1 MKQPPSSSSSSPP
14 DASTTLLPP
23 VISTAAGPARA
34 GDAALRAQ
42 LFDVCHMGLALRAV
56 LGVQILLSLGI
67 ALQSTDLQQ
76 WLWQLASASFVSMT
90 AVLAWLVLVCAG
102 KHLLARLGSAGQWLV
117 LAVLGALCASL
128 AWRLLNA
135 AAGEVGSLFRFVA
148 VALSGAA
155 VASSLWL
162 WLRSRQRW
170 QRPAAAM
177 AQLVE
182 LQSRIRPHFLFNT
195 LNSAIVLVQLDP
207 QRAEKVLEDLS
218 ELFRVALSE
227 NGAAVSLDEE
237 IELAR
242 RYLEIEQIRFGDRL
256 RVQWRLDPTAGAVR
270 VPPLMLQPLV
280 ENAVRH
286 GVEPNDEGGEIEV
299 LTRRRGGQ
307 VEVRVSNTVGQGPSR
322 PGHGLA
328 LDNVRERLLL
338 MHDVAAQFELHAAPG
353 RYVVKILLPLQS

>member
-1 MKQPPSSSSSSPP
+1 MKQPPSSQT

-23 VISTAAGPARA
+23 VISAAAGPAHT

-67 ALQSTDLQQ
+67 ALQASDLQQ

-102 KHLLARLGSAGQWLV
+102 KHLLARLGSAGRWLV
-117 LAVLGALCASL
+117 LAALGALCASL
-128 AWRLLNA
+128 AWHLLNA

-227 NGAAVSLDEE
+227 RQDSATLRQE

-307 VEVRVSNTVGQGPSR
+307 VEVRGSNTVGQGPSR

>member
-1 MKQPPSSSSSSPP
+1 MKQPPSSPP
-14 DASTTLLPP
+14 DTTSTTLLPP
-23 VISTAAGPARA
+23 MLPSPPGAAKAD
-34 GDAALRAQ
+34 DAARRAQ

-67 ALQSTDLQQ
+67 ALQAADPED
-76 WLWQLASASFVSMT
+76 WLRQLASASFVSMT
-90 AVLAWLVLVCAG
+90 AVLAWLILVCAG
-102 KHLLARLGSAGQWLV
+102 KHLLARTGSAGQWLI
-117 LAVLGALCASL
+117 LSGLGAACASL
-128 AWRLLNA
+128 SWRLLNV
-135 AAGEVGSLFRFVA
+135 AAGEPGTLFRFVA

-170 QRPAAAM
+170 QRPAAAL

-256 RVQWRLDPTAGAVR
+256 RVQWRLDPQAGAVQ
-270 VPPLMLQPLV
+270 VPPLLLQPLV

-286 GVEPNDEGGEIEV
+286 GVEPNDEGGEVEV
-299 LTRRRGGQ
+299 LTRRRGSQ
-307 VEVRVSNTVGQGPSR
+307 VEVRISNSVGSGPAR
-322 PGHGLA
+322 P
-328 LDNVRERLLL
+328 
-338 MHDVAAQFELHAAPG
+338 
-353 RYVVKILLPLQS
+353 